1 MVLLVEV
8 TPKEKITDQGS
19 VFLGIVVCW
28 LLNVVHLG
36 IAYFIF
42 VRSERMLSAVFILV
56 GAIGLLQV
64 GYIAPLWYL
73 FRSRGKRRMAR
84 GLMVAATITL
94 LVNAAFWLA
103 IYVNG

>member
-1 MVLLVEV
+1 M
-8 TPKEKITDQGS
+8 
-19 VFLGIVVCW
+19 FLGIVVCW

-42 VRSERMLSAVFILV
+42 VQSERMLSAVFILV
-56 GAIGLLQV
+56 GAVGLLQV

-84 GLMVAATITL
+84 GLLIAATITL
-94 LVNAAFWLA
+94 LVNATFWLL
-103 IYVNG
+103 IYING

>member
-1 MVLLVEV
+1 M
-8 TPKEKITDQGS
+8 
-19 VFLGIVVCW
+19 FLGIVVCW

-42 VRSERMLSAVFILV
+42 VQSERMLSAVFILV

-84 GLMVAATITL
+84 GLLIAATITL
-94 LVNAAFWLA
+94 LVNAVFWLVLY
-103 IYVNG
+103 ING